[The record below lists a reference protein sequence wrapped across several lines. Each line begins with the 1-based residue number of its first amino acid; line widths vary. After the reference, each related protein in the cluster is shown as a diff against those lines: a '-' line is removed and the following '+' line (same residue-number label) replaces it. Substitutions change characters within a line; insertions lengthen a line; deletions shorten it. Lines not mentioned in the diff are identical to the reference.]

1 MNIFLEKKEINGDK
15 NNENLNII
23 NLKLKAENEQKEK
36 KIEILSKKI
45 NELEIN
51 LRDAKNV
58 EKVFLN
64 ENKKNLEIIEK
75 QEKEINQLKQ

>member
-1 MNIFLEKKEINGDK
+1 MFLGQNELNDDK

-23 NLKLKAENEQKEK
+23 HLKIKTEIEQKEK

-51 LRDAKNV
+51 LKDSKN
-58 EKVFLN
+58 
-64 ENKKNLEIIEK
+64 
-75 QEKEINQLKQ
+75 